1 MYKGVNK
8 SELSPKQWMLHARYE
23 LALTVI
29 ELLGA
34 VFFIVGS
41 FFFLSEAT
49 MQAGTWLFII
59 GSFFFALRPMVKF
72 VREYQLYENKDYE
85 NLVK

>member
-1 MYKGVNK
+1 MEGCVPDTN
-8 SELSPKQWMLHARYE
+8 

-41 FFFLSEAT
+41 FFLLSEAA
-49 MQAGTWLFII
+49 MLAGTWLFII
-59 GSFFFALRPMVKF
+59 GSFCFALRAMVKF
-72 VREYQLYENKDYE
+72 VRGYHLYENKDYE